1 MTLESTR
8 AGDISRDQAVQDNK
22 KSAEFPPE
30 YVFTRVIFRNAVP
43 ESWILAFPRNTAHL
57 LNGR

>member
-8 AGDISRDQAVQDNK
+8 AGDISQDQAFQDNK
-22 KSAEFPPE
+22 KSPEFPPE

-43 ESWILAFPRNTAHL
+43 ESWILSLKYN
-57 LNGR
+57 